1 MGCWN
6 KTCGI
11 SQLPI
16 IAGERVYTFVLQKN
30 PDETERCYSTAFW
43 APYPLPFECDYDDY
57 GGGENSDANLQ
68 VILNHLKKRVVPMEL
83 GENKYHD
90 IAVDPEKLDENLF
103 FEAVHESRLFVKDY
117 IGENSPIDFVMMRKD
132 VVDYILEND
141 VRELYVGDGKG
152 THGYGNNYVSFKF
165 SDVVAAV
172 PEYVDR
178 LLAEI
183 GSSNPKDFREE
194 MHSIYSLIKYRGFR
208 GVYDW
213 KDQNIVQM
221 FMPTNDSNGRWVR
234 VDALFDE
241 VIDLAYLDRDAAIK
255 MVTDLARGGFINSFM
270 EHTRKNWAP
279 GGHEG
284 SQSAEYPQYRV
295 LTAAITA
302 SIDETERHHNEEFGE
317 D

>member
-16 IAGERVYTFVLQKN
+16 IAGDRVYTFVLEKN
-30 PDETERCYSTAFW
+30 PSETERCYSTAFW
-43 APYPLPFECDYDDY
+43 APIPLPFECDYNDY
-57 GGGENSDANLQ
+57 GGGENSDVNLQ
-68 VILNHLKKRVVPMEL
+68 VILSQLKNKIVPMEL
-83 GENKYHD
+83 SKNEYHD
-90 IAVDPEKLDENLF
+90 IAVDPEKLDEELF
-103 FEAVHESRLFVKDY
+103 FESVHESRLLVKNY
-117 IGENSPIDFVMMRKD
+117 FGENSPLDFVMLRKD

-141 VRELYVGDGKG
+141 VREVYVGGGNG
-152 THGYGNNYVSFKF
+152 THGYGNNYTSFKF

-172 PEYVDR
+172 PAYVDR
-178 LLAEI
+178 LAKELLELD
-183 GSSNPKDFREE
+183 PKDPKNNEAIFR
-194 MHSIYSLIKYRGFR
+194 LINYRGFH
-208 GVYDW
+208 GVYEWEDR
-213 KDQNIVQM
+213 NIVQS
-221 FMPTNDSNGRWVR
+221 FLPNDGGGGFTSR
-234 VDALFDE
+234 VAGFFSE
-241 VIDLAYLDRDAAIK
+241 VVQLIDVDRDAAIK

-302 SIDETERHHNEEFGE
+302 SIDETERHHNEDFGE

>member
-16 IAGERVYTFVLQKN
+16 IAGERVYTFVLEKN
-30 PDETERCYSTAFW
+30 PSETERCYSTAFW
-43 APYPLPFECDYDDY
+43 APIPLPFECDYDDY
-57 GGGENSDANLQ
+57 GGGENSDVNLQ
-68 VILNHLKKRVVPMEL
+68 VILNHLKKRVVPLEL
-83 GENKYHD
+83 GKNERRD
-90 IAVDPEKLDENLF
+90 IAVDPEKLDETLF
-103 FEAVHESRLFVKDY
+103 FKSVHASRLLVKNY
-117 IGENSPIDFVMMRKD
+117 FGENSPLDFVMLRKD

-141 VRELYVGDGKG
+141 VREVYVGDGKG
-152 THGYGNNYVSFKF
+152 THGYGNNYISFKF
-165 SDVVAAV
+165 SDVIAAV

-178 LLAEI
+178 LAKEFLDLD
-183 GSSNPKDFREE
+183 SKDLTATFR
-194 MHSIYSLIKYRGFR
+194 LIEYRGFH
-208 GVYDW
+208 GVYQW
-213 KDQNIVQM
+213 EYRNIVQS
-221 FMPTNDSNGRWVR
+221 FLPNLGGGGFTSGGNEFFR
-234 VDALFDE
+234 E
-241 VIDLAYLDRDAAIK
+241 VVQLIDVDRDAAIK